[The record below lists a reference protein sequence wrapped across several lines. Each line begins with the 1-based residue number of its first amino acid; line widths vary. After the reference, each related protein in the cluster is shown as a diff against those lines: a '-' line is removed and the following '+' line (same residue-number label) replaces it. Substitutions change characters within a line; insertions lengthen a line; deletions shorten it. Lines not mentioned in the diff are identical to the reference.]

1 MSAATPSGRI
11 DMKPLIEVILILLDI
26 YWWIVIIAVIV
37 SWLIAFNVI
46 NTRHHAVAMIT
57 DLLYRM
63 TEPVFRPI
71 RNMMPNLGGLD
82 LSPLIVL
89 LIIYVLRR
97 YLADYIYPLVP

>member
-1 MSAATPSGRI
+1 
-11 DMKPLIEVILILLDI
+11 MKPLIEVILILLDI

>member
-26 YWWIVIIAVIV
+26 YWWIVIAAVIV

>member
-1 MSAATPSGRI
+1 
-11 DMKPLIEVILILLDI
+11 MKPLIEVLLFLLDA

-46 NTRHHAVAMIT
+46 NTRHHVVAMIT
-57 DLLYRM
+57 DVLWRL

-71 RNMMPNLGGLD
+71 RNLMPNLGGLD

-89 LIIYVLRR
+89 LIIYVLERSIVL
-97 YLADYIYPLVP
+97 YVYPNVF